1 MLSENNKKI
10 IEINK
15 LLKTAGYQTV
25 LITKENDMV
34 LFFYLDEQPVVLGIQ
49 NDSLNRNNFCI
60 GSLSYWQ
67 ETVQFGIFMTT
78 SKINVDIIEE
88 SFNDALELFEIE
100 LLTNNFITD
109 KKDSIKTFISQN
121 KYTLYG

>member
-10 IEINK
+10 FEINK

-60 GSLSYWQ
+60 GSY
-67 ETVQFGIFMTT
+67 
-78 SKINVDIIEE
+78 
-88 SFNDALELFEIE
+88 
-100 LLTNNFITD
+100 NFV
-109 KKDSIKTFISQN
+109 
-121 KYTLYG
+121 